1 MGCAPRRASL
11 LAACS
16 LINDEPAGT
25 WQLSIVDMAIT
36 KTPLPDAAV
45 LGEFAIV
52 AAENARR
59 LLTDAENLLTRG
71 GWPTAHSLAL
81 LALEEAGQVL
91 AVPDRPGYAE
101 RAEG

>member
-1 MGCAPRRASL
+1 
-11 LAACS
+11 
-16 LINDEPAGT
+16 
-25 WQLSIVDMAIT
+25 MAIT